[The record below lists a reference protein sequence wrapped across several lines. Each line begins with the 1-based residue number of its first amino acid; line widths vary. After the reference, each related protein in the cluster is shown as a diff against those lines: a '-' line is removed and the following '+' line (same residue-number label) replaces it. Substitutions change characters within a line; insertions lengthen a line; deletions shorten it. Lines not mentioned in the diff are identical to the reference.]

1 MKDLNFFES
10 YNKKREK
17 TFNKD
22 IILYAAIGLLFFS
35 ILSYAIINYIEI
47 RKLRA
52 DVLMLEKEVEYKNRD
67 KRIKEILDKEKD
79 INELKLKIDN
89 LKNLDCYITKNDIIS
104 EMLLYEITKRVPETV
119 FLYSMVVNTNAI
131 KIEAKS
137 KNKNSIAQFEHNL
150 NEVEDFQE
158 VFIPQIINYE
168 DYYSFTIEIK
178 LKEEN
183 IDGVEA
189 EK

>member
-22 IILYAAIGLLFFS
+22 FILYAAIGLLIFS

-47 RKLRA
+47 KKLRA
-52 DVLMLEKEVEYKNRD
+52 DVLVLEKEVEYKNKD
-67 KRIKEILDKEKD
+67 KKIKEILDKEKD

-89 LKNLDCYITKNDIIS
+89 LNNLDDYVTKNDIIN
-104 EMLLYEITKRVPETV
+104 ETLLYEINKSIPDTI
-119 FLYSMVVNTNAI
+119 FLNSMVINTNAI

-137 KNKNSIAQFEHNL
+137 KDKKSIAQFEHNL
-150 NEVEDFQE
+150 NEINDFE
-158 VFIPQIINYE
+158 EIFIPQIISYENY
-168 DYYSFTIEIK
+168 YGFTIDIK

>member
-17 TFNKD
+17 TFSID
-22 IILYAAIGLLFFS
+22 IIIYIIIGMLIFS
-35 ILSYAIINYIEI
+35 ILSYSIINYIEI
-47 RKLRA
+47 RKLESN
-52 DVLMLEKEVEYKNRD
+52 VILLEKEVESKNKD

-79 INELKLKIDN
+79 INELKQKIDK
-89 LKNLDCYITKNDIIS
+89 LSSLDDYVAKNDIIN
-104 EMLLYEITKRVPETV
+104 EILLYQINKSIPDTV
-119 FLYSMVVNTNAI
+119 FLNSMVINTNAI

-137 KNKNSIAQFEHNL
+137 KDKKSIAQFEHNL
-150 NEVEDFQE
+150 NEINDFE
-158 VFIPQIINYE
+158 EIFIPQIINYE
-168 DYYSFTIEIK
+168 DYYSFTIDIK

-183 IDGVEA
+183 ADGVEA